1 MPPDDEVEDELG
13 MPPELDDDG
22 VEPPELELEVDVEVL
37 EPPEVEVWPPEVDVE
52 L

>member
-1 MPPDDEVEDELG
+1 
-13 MPPELDDDG
+13 MPPELEDDG